1 MQMVKGKYHNTC
13 RCRKDGQEKEQIEIA
28 NRRKIEEHEV
38 DDQA

>member
-1 MQMVKGKYHNTC
+1 MQMVKGKYHN
-13 RCRKDGQEKEQIEIA
+13 RCKKDGQEKEPIEIA